1 MERRQLRWVA
11 LAAALVP
18 VAVLIAVP
26 ASLVGGPYA
35 DTVVT
40 CAAGTVAWLLPV
52 ALGAA
57 VLRYRLDDL
66 DRIIS
71 RTVACALLTLL
82 LGGGCALAAASLP
95 ASYLRILMTRPAP
108 TVRPPSRMAKRSP
121 SAMAIGAISFTVIS
135 VLSPGIAISVPSGS
149 CTSPVTSVVRK

>member
-1 MERRQLRWVA
+1 VERRQLRWVA

-18 VAVLIAVP
+18 VAVLIAVT

-82 LGGGCALAAASLP
+82 LGSGCALAVLGLGGLLAAELLAVVEQTMQP
-95 ASYLRILMTRPAP
+95 TQASPWLRP
-108 TVRPPSRMAKRSP
+108 RSQR
-121 SAMAIGAISFTVIS
+121 VI
-135 VLSPGIAISVPSGS
+135 
-149 CTSPVTSVVRK
+149 